1 MTLKVY
7 SHVEFETVNFAPHP
21 KAVFGYLAEAK
32 SAPTLFL
39 EKKLTEL
46 STRKKNAWTLN
57 HYDREK

>member
-32 SAPTLFL
+32 SAHILFL
-39 EKKLTEL
+39 EKKSSPNFQLV
-46 STRKKNAWTLN
+46 KTLE
-57 HYDREK
+57 H